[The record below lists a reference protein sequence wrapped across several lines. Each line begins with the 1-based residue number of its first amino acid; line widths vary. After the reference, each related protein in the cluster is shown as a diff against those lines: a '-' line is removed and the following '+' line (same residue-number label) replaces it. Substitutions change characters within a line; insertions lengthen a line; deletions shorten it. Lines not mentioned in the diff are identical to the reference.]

1 MLERYFL
8 SNATTDNSNTVGSF
22 QGFNDLL
29 REKISINITLRNRN
43 MRERELLNWIGF
55 WLFFWKKC
63 SRGLETKN
71 CKK

>member
-43 MRERELLNWIGF
+43 MRERAIKLDRFLVIF
-55 WLFFWKKC
+55 
-63 SRGLETKN
+63 LEKMFSWFGN
-71 CKK
+71 EKL